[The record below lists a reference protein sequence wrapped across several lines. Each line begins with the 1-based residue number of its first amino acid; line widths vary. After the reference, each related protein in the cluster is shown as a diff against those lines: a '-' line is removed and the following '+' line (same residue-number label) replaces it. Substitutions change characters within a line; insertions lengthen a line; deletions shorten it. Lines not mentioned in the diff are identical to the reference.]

1 MQKQVNEK
9 HAQINELRNYLRSTD
24 YKVIKEAETGYV
36 MPEEIRDSRQ
46 QARDG
51 ISELEYEIST
61 LEETME
67 FEQEDEIITAPE
79 MGG

>member
-51 ISELEYEIST
+51 ISELEYEISL
-61 LEETME
+61 LEE
-67 FEQEDEIITAPE
+67 QLKNKKEDEDEFTE
-79 MGG
+79 

>member
-24 YKVIKEAETGYV
+24 YKAIKEAETGNV

-51 ISELEYEIST
+51 INELEYEIST

>member
-24 YKVIKEAETGYV
+24 YKAIKEAETGYV

-46 QARDG
+46 HSRD
-51 ISELEYEIST
+51 EINR
-61 LEETME
+61 L
-67 FEQEDEIITAPE
+67 EDEISMLEEQLKNKKEDEDEFTK
-79 MGG
+79 